1 MTAERVDHMLN
12 EMRTA
17 FGAVARF
24 TAQDG
29 RVNTPGEG
37 DGQEY
42 TAPPMA
48 NDRRPTDFG
57 ATGGAG
63 GSNDGNND
71 RSHTPG
77 VTQTSMSDGRIIVQ
91 VAPAPAIQLLE
102 QLKDSLLKVIRRL
115 SEPTK
120 VQFEDKCDGRH
131 LGRREWVSL
140 MGECLEGKA
149 ARGLIN
155 SKVWP
160 SMLGLM
166 TQISSVRKS

>member
-1 MTAERVDHMLN
+1 MAVQRVGHDLRQDQDQLQLDHTTLVEQVHRAGQMTAERVDHMLN

-42 TAPPMA
+42 TAPPIA

-63 GSNDGNND
+63 GSNNGNND
-71 RSHTPG
+71 RSRTPG
-77 VTQTSMSDGRIIVQ
+77 VTQTSMSDGRIVQ
-91 VAPAPAIQLLE
+91 VAPAPAIQLLQ
-102 QLKDSLLKVIRRL
+102 QLKDSLLKVIRRF
-115 SEPTK
+115 SEPTDAQTWDDCK
-120 VQFEDKCDGRH
+120 VQF
-131 LGRREWVSL
+131 
-140 MGECLEGKA
+140 
-149 ARGLIN
+149 
-155 SKVWP
+155 
-160 SMLGLM
+160 
-166 TQISSVRKS
+166 